1 MRNFIVSDL
10 HGNGPVYDSII
21 NYLSNEKEY
30 GNDDITLH
38 VNGDLI
44 DKGVDAGSMLVDI
57 IERIKS
63 KEGIKIDYL
72 AGNHELL
79 MYRGYIQTK
88 TYYDEYFLST
98 DYSNACMDWIYYNN
112 GYITERYLKKHYNRE
127 EISKMCEFLGELTPY
142 HVFEETIDGKKIL
155 LVHACACKMM
165 ENNEPLLLKDD
176 KTALDAACCARRKDF
191 AAYGFPP
198 IIGND
203 NFFTIVGHTAVED
216 PKGYDYTKIDNVL
229 NIDGCSAAFGLYNI
243 QYLSKIKYA
252 DQKVEDV
259 KKSFDEYD
267 EKITK
272 TLELLSHVP
281 LVEIEDNKLK
291 ILTFNHKNEII
302 RGEYFE
308 DYDFHPMDNNVLD
321 KCRNNLRENTK
332 AKKRERKY

>member
-10 HGNGPVYDSII
+10 HGNGAAYDSII
-21 NYLSNEKEY
+21 NYVSNEKEY
-30 GNDDITLH
+30 GNDDVTLH
-38 VNGDLI
+38 INGDLI
-44 DKGVDAGSMLVDI
+44 DKGVDSGSMLVDV

-63 KEGIKIDYL
+63 KDGINIDYL

-98 DYSNACMDWIYYNN
+98 YFSDACMFWSYYNN

-165 ENNEPLLLKDD
+165 ENNEPLILKDD
-176 KTALDAACCARRKDF
+176 KTALDAACCARREEF

-203 NFFTIVGHTAVED
+203 NFFTIVGHTQSQD
-216 PKGYDYTKIDNVL
+216 PRGYDYTKLDNVL
-229 NIDGCSAAFGLYNI
+229 NIDGCCGSFGMYNI
-243 QYLSKIKYA
+243 EYLGKIKSN
-252 DQKVEDV
+252 DQGVEDV
-259 KKSFDEYD
+259 KISFDEYD
-267 EKITK
+267 GKINEIFK
-272 TLELLSHVP
+272 LLSHVP
-281 LVEIEDNKLK
+281 LVEIEDNRLK

-302 RGEYFE
+302 NGEYFE
-308 DYDFHPMDNNVLD
+308 DYEFHPIDNNELN
-321 KCRNNLRENTK
+321 KCRVNLQENGK
-332 AKKRERKY
+332 VRKRERKY